1 MKVVLFCGGLGTR
14 LKEHSETIPKPLVNV
29 GYRPIIWHLMR
40 YYAYFGHKEFI
51 LCLGYRG
58 DMIKEYFINY
68 NECTSNDFILRKG
81 GREIE
86 MLHRDID
93 DWQITFVDTGQL
105 ANIGQ
110 RLLAVRKFV
119 QGETFLANYSD
130 GLTDLDLN
138 AYIERAD
145 TAGGVAS
152 LMAIRTADSFHGVTA
167 GNDGWVT
174 TIGPVR
180 DSSLMINGGF
190 FVLRPEIFD
199 YIRDGEELV
208 EQPFARLAE
217 ARKLFCY
224 PHDGFWKCMDTFK
237 DKMTFDRMY
246 EQGIAPWEVW
256 RPEAQKGHNAARFPA
271 AR

>member
-68 NECTSNDFILRKG
+68 NECTSNDFVLRKG

-145 TAGGVAS
+145 AAGGVAS

-174 TIGPVR
+174 SIGPVR

-190 FVLRPEIFD
+190 FVLRKEIFD

-224 PHDGFWKCMDTFK
+224 PHEGFWKCMDTFK
-237 DKMTFDRMY
+237 DKMTFDKMY

-256 RPEAQKGHNAARFPA
+256 RPSAQKGHNAALFPA